1 MGGDERDQGNAE
13 LAELRTRLAEITRQ
27 AEARDT
33 ALRRA
38 RTRELALLKAE
49 NLPELLDHL
58 VVYLR
63 ESYGLDAVSLLL
75 SDPQHE
81 IRHLLLDS
89 GRMPADIENVL
100 FVDSLFGVAP
110 QLGTLRTPWLGPYR
124 AADHQLLFQ
133 ADAGLESIAVLPL
146 MRQNRLIGS
155 LNFGS
160 ADAQCFLR
168 QEDAEFLAHLAVI
181 ASYCLENT
189 INRGRLLRSGL
200 TDVLTGWHNRRY
212 LQTRMREELARARRD
227 GTTLTCLMLDV
238 DHFKKI
244 NDSFGHLVGDQVL
257 REIAQRVEAQV
268 RASDVTARYGG
279 EEFAILLPQTSCA
292 QGALLAERIRAT
304 VADEPFDAGGD
315 AVTITVSIGVAELS
329 PALAEGDFKS
339 LGEALLARADTG
351 LYAAK
356 AAGRNRVISA

>member
-1 MGGDERDQGNAE
+1 MGADERGSSGE
-13 LAELRTRLAEITRQ
+13 LADLQARLAEITRQ
-27 AEARDT
+27 ATARNI
-33 ALRRA
+33 ALQRS

-49 NLPELLDHL
+49 NLPALLERL
-58 VVYLR
+58 LVYLR
-63 ESYGLDAVSLLL
+63 ESYGLRAVSLLL

-81 IRHLLLDS
+81 IRHLLFDA
-89 GRMPADIENVL
+89 GRTPADFPGVL

-110 QLGTLRTPWLGPYR
+110 QLGTLRTPWLGTYR

-133 ADAGLESIAVLPL
+133 SGGGLESIAVLPL
-146 MRQNRLIGS
+146 MRQARLIGS

-160 ADAQCFLR
+160 ADPEFFTHH
-168 QEDAEFLAHLAVI
+168 EDAEFLAHLAVI

-189 INRGRLLRSGL
+189 INRGRLLRSGM

-227 GTTLTCLMLDV
+227 GKTLTCLMLDV
-238 DHFKKI
+238 DHFKRI
-244 NDSFGHLVGDQVL
+244 NDNFGHLVGDQVL

-279 EEFAILLPQTSCA
+279 EEFAILLPQTSRA
-292 QGALLAERIRAT
+292 QGALLAERIRAV
-304 VADEPFDAGGD
+304 VADEPFDAGD
-315 AVTITVSIGVAELS
+315 EAVSITVSIGVAELS
-329 PALAEGDFKS
+329 PAQEEGDFKS

-356 AAGRNRVISA
+356 AAGRNRVIST

>member
-1 MGGDERDQGNAE
+1 MDADVRDHSSGE
-13 LAELRTRLAEITRQ
+13 LAELRVSLAEITRQ
-27 AEARDT
+27 AEARNI
-33 ALRRA
+33 ALQRS
-38 RTRELALLKAE
+38 RTRELALLQAE
-49 NLPELLDHL
+49 NLPELLEHL

-63 ESYGLDAVSLLL
+63 DSYGLYVVSLLL

-81 IRHLLLDS
+81 IRHLLLDA
-89 GRMPADIENVL
+89 GRMPADFPNVL

-133 ADAGLESIAVLPL
+133 AGSGLESIAVLPL
-146 MRQNRLIGS
+146 LRQSRLIGS

-160 ADAQCFLR
+160 TDAECFTR
-168 QEDAEFLAHLAVI
+168 HEDAEFLAHLAVI

-238 DHFKKI
+238 DHFKTI
-244 NDSFGHLVGDQVL
+244 NDNFGHLVGDQVL

-279 EEFAILLPQTSCA
+279 EEFAILLPQTSRA
-292 QGALLAERIRAT
+292 HGALLAERIRAA
-304 VADEPFDAGGD
+304 VADEPFDAGGEG
-315 AVTITVSIGVAELS
+315 VTITVSIGVAELS
-329 PALAEGDFKS
+329 PALEEGDFKS

-356 AAGRNRVISA
+356 AAGRNRVIAG

>member
-1 MGGDERDQGNAE
+1 MDGDERDPSDVE
-13 LAELRTRLAEITRQ
+13 LVELRAKLAEITRQ
-27 AEARDT
+27 AEARNI
-33 ALRRA
+33 ALQRS

-58 VVYLR
+58 VGYLR
-63 ESYGLDAVSLLL
+63 DSYGLQAVSLLL

-81 IRHLLLDS
+81 IRHLLLDA
-89 GRMPADIENVL
+89 GRMPADFPNVL

-110 QLGTLRTPWLGPYR
+110 QLGALRTPWLGPYR

-133 ADAGLESIAVLPL
+133 AGGGLESIAVLPL
-146 MRQNRLIGS
+146 MRQSRLIGC
-155 LNFGS
+155 LTFGS
-160 ADAQCFLR
+160 ADPEYFTR
-168 QEDAEFLAHLAVI
+168 HEDAEFLAHLAVI

-189 INRGRLLRSGL
+189 INRSRLLRSGL

-238 DHFKKI
+238 DHFKTI

-257 REIAQRVEAQV
+257 REIAQRIEAEV

-279 EEFAILLPQTSCA
+279 EEFAILLPQTSSV
-292 QGALLAERIRAT
+292 QGALLAERIRAA
-304 VADEPFDAGGD
+304 VADEAFDAAGE
-315 AVTITVSIGVAELS
+315 ATSITVSIGVAELS
-329 PALAEGDFKS
+329 PARQEGDFKS
-339 LGEALLARADTG
+339 LGEALLARADSA

-356 AAGRNRVISA
+356 AAGRNRVAAA